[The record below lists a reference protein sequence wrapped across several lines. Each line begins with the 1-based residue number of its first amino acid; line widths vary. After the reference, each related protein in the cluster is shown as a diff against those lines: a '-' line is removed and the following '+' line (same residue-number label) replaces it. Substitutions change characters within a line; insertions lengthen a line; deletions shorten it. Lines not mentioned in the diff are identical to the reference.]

1 MANFHR
7 EPDRRQSFLLPVD
20 MADRVPDTDLVH
32 LLLDAVKLMDLSAFE
47 VHYRKRGASAPPFAP

>member
-20 MADRVPDTDLVH
+20 MADWVPDTDLVH
-32 LLLDAVKLMDLSAFE
+32 LLLDASSSPLTKSVLDELGE
-47 VHYRKRGASAPPFAP
+47 V